1 MKAKERQ
8 GLLVEPSVAAK
19 EINKIAGNW
28 KKLGENLSLKQSE
41 LSVVKAESQNNQE
54 ALLKLLKKA
63 KKKNP
68 KFNYSDLMAA
78 TFNTDEKLYNE
89 LMK

>member
-1 MKAKERQ
+1 MCQ
-8 GLLVEPSVAAK
+8 GFLVEPSVAAK
-19 EINKIAGNW
+19 EINKIARNW
-28 KKLGENLSLKQSE
+28 KKLGENFSLKSE
-41 LSVVKAESQNNQE
+41 LSVVEAESQSNQE

-78 TFNTDEKLYNE
+78 IFNTDEKLYNE